1 MKYRA
6 NRGVKRKIQN
16 VDFDILKLNEKNKYK
31 IYCKTKMEQKMK
43 LKDFILKNLQNKA
56 QL

>member
-16 VDFDILKLNEKNKYK
+16 VDFDILKLNEKNKYR
-31 IYCKTKMEQKMK
+31 IYFKTKMEQKMK
-43 LKDFILKNLQNKA
+43 LKDFIFKNFTE
-56 QL
+56 